1 MYHVFH
7 AGALDRLEREPG
19 LYSELVFR
27 SENVKSVAF
36 DEIERDL
43 HRSGGYTVEPL

>member
-1 MYHVFH
+1 MYI
-7 AGALDRLEREPG
+7 GAMDRLERQPG

-27 SENVKSVAF
+27 SGNVKCVAF

-43 HRSGGYTVEPL
+43 HRLV